1 MTKIELTPR
10 LMMFSALLL
19 LAFSAHLWSR
29 VWVSLPTDERTIE
42 QFVAQNVLLE
52 PTAVDA
58 LLTTLDNY
66 APANQQAVDDNIA
79 LQKFDG
85 KQLGDLYVSLFGI
98 YKAEQQLKAI
108 LQIQDKTANTTVLRR
123 VGVDEQ
129 IDELHI
135 LDLNTRQIKIRYQQ
149 QDVTLVLFVKSNEAA
164 SVEP

>member
-42 QFVAQNVLLE
+42 QFVAQDVLFE

-58 LLTTLDNY
+58 LLTALDNY
-66 APANQQAVDDNIA
+66 APANQQAVDDNSA

-149 QDVTLVLFVKSNEAA
+149 QDVTLVLFVKSKEAA

>member
-29 VWVSLPTDERTIE
+29 VWVPLPADERTIE

-52 PTAVDA
+52 PTAVGA

>member
-29 VWVSLPTDERTIE
+29 VWVPLPADERTIE

-52 PTAVDA
+52 QTAVDA

>member
-29 VWVSLPTDERTIE
+29 VWVPLPADERTIE